1 MKHICIIV
9 LLGNS
14 LFSQQVILRQ
24 STLSSSAVTATATV
38 PHSQGVRLMGTLG
51 QTFTGNTVSDDII
64 LSTGIWGSIASVLL
78 GIDDLLPT
86 EFAISN
92 AYPNPFNP
100 TVSIDFSIPERTDVN
115 IRIYDLLGRVIFVHE
130 QEFMNPGKFRF
141 QWHGVNNSGINIASG
156 IYFVT
161 IQHKAKI
168 YNQKITY
175 LK

>member
-1 MKHICIIV
+1 MESLVRKALII
-9 LLGNS
+9 LFFYS
-14 LFSQQVILRQ
+14 FLFSQQTLLRQ
-24 STLSSSAVTATATV
+24 STLSSSAVNATGE
-38 PHSQGVRLMGTLG
+38 GVRLMGTLG
-51 QTFTGNTVSDDII
+51 QTFTGTTVSDDII

-141 QWHGVNNSGINIASG
+141 QWHGVTNSGINIASG

>member
-1 MKHICIIV
+1 MRHRFFLV
-9 LLGNS
+9 LLYSS
-14 LFSQQVILRQ
+14 LFSQQVILKQ
-24 STLSSSAVTATATV
+24 STLSTSAVTAAGIV
-38 PHSQGVRLMGTLG
+38 PHQQGVRLKGTLG
-51 QTFTGNTVSDDII
+51 QTFTGTTVSDDIV

-100 TVSIDFSIPERTDVN
+100 TVNIDFSIPERTDVN

-141 QWHGVNNSGINIASG
+141 QWHGVTNSGINIASG

>member
-1 MKHICIIV
+1 MKKILFF
-9 LLGNS
+9 LLIYTF
-14 LFSQQVILRQ
+14 LYPQQTLLRQ
-24 STLSSSAVTATATV
+24 STLSSSAVNATGE
-38 PHSQGVRLMGTLG
+38 GVRLMGTLG
-51 QTFTGNTVSDDII
+51 QTFTGTTVSDDII

-130 QEFMNPGKFRF
+130 Q
-141 QWHGVNNSGINIASG
+141 
-156 IYFVT
+156 
-161 IQHKAKI
+161 
-168 YNQKITY
+168 
-175 LK
+175 